1 MIKFSFLTSFLI
13 ILAMPPP
20 ANSFQHETIVINPR
34 ITNLPETPAV
44 VIATDAIIH
53 NICSQTGNPETCRHT
68 LSQFEGKPLFPKPL
82 GNVTEM
88 AKKHAKKTAKKIYA
102 LYDAIKDKKSAVKM
116 RYNMCLKQYANAMN
130 LLNKADKSLNRG
142 EASKVKMYSSNAVN
156 EVYDCDQELHR
167 KPYEPSNLSEENKVF
182 RDIVSII
189 YVICS
194 IVSPGK

>member
-53 NICSQTGNPETCRHT
+53 NICSQTETLKHAAH
-68 LSQFEGKPLFPKPL
+68 SQPIEGKPLFPKPL
-82 GNVTEM
+82 GNITEM

-102 LYDAIKDKKSAVKM
+102 LYDTIKDKKSAVKM

-167 KPYEPSNLSEENKVF
+167 KPYEPSNLSEENKMF